1 MGVDKRIG
9 LRVRAFRKAK
19 GLTQA
24 ELAEIAGCSLDAI
37 SSFERGKYIP
47 SLATA
52 VAVARALD
60 IPLTE
65 LVGEEANDN
74 LRRSRLL
81 AALAA
86 AGRSLSDADLETA
99 VEQVNAL
106 GRRRKARGH

>member
-1 MGVDKRIG
+1 MGVDIRIG
-9 LRVRAFRKAK
+9 LRVRAFRQAK

-24 ELAEIAGCSLDAI
+24 EVAERADCSLDAI

-47 SLATA
+47 SLSTA
-52 VAVARALD
+52 VAVARALE
-60 IPLTE
+60 IPLAE
-65 LVGEEANDN
+65 LVGEDTDGNPK
-74 LRRSRLL
+74 RVRLL

-106 GRRRKARGH
+106 GRRRKR